1 MSINSKSLRS
11 QPSTQSLGKYHQST
25 ISATHINDSSS
36 LLSTISK
43 TTKTSKKVSSG
54 GNPTGGKQSINK
66 AKIGSIDNNHVSSG
80 NSSKI
85 DHDDRIRGL
94 NRLNIRKSIP
104 MSTKSKHKSWKISD
118 FEIGRK
124 LGKGKFGKV
133 YCVKEKESGF
143 ICALKI
149 MDKKELTDFN
159 IEKQFVREVEIQS
172 NIRHINCLRL
182 YGWFHDDNKVYLIL
196 EYASQGE
203 LYKLLKKFKKFD
215 DVTTSNY
222 ISQVASALHF
232 LHKKNVIHRDI
243 KPENILLDFNNI
255 VKISDFGWSVHTQA
269 NRRTTMCGTLDYL
282 PPEMVEAK
290 EHNEQ
295 VDTWALGILLYEF
308 LVGKPPFEEEYK
320 SATYR
325 RISKVDLQIP
335 SFVSPDACDL
345 IKKLLQYNPD
355 KRLPLDQVQTHP
367 YITKNKPNWSTK
379 IYER

>member
-11 QPSTQSLGKYHQST
+11 QTSTQLGKYHQSS
-25 ISATHINDSSS
+25 ISTTHINDSSS
-36 LLSTISK
+36 LLGTISK
-43 TTKTSKKVSSG
+43 TAKTSKKVSSG
-54 GNPTGGKQSINK
+54 GNPTEGKQSINK
-66 AKIGSIDNNHVSSG
+66 SKIGSTDNNHVSSG

-104 MSTKSKHKSWKISD
+104 MSTKTKHKSWKISD

-182 YGWFHDDNKVYLIL
+182 YGWFHDDYKVYLIL

>member
-11 QPSTQSLGKYHQST
+11 QTSTQSLGKYHQNSISST
-25 ISATHINDSSS
+25 HNNESSS

-54 GNPTGGKQSINK
+54 GNQTKSEQTINK
-66 AKIGSIDNNHVSSG
+66 AKTGGIDNNHVLSG
-80 NSSKI
+80 NSSNT

-182 YGWFHDDNKVYLIL
+182 YGWFHDDYKVYLIL

-203 LYKLLKKFKKFD
+203 LYKLLKKVKKFD
-215 DVTTSNY
+215 DITTSNY

-295 VDTWALGILLYEF
+295 VDTWALGVLLYEF

-335 SFVSPDACDL
+335 SFVSADACDL

-367 YITKNKPNWSTK
+367 YIIKNKPNWSTK